1 MKETIAMLGSLA
13 ALKAKTDKAEMTLVE
28 RADAR
33 FKEVTGKLDKLR
45 PSIST
50 DPKAAEEFQELVMD
64 RGYCA
69 RVIEQAKGHTPK
81 S

>member
-1 MKETIAMLGSLA
+1 MKNTIAMLGSLA
-13 ALKAKTDKAEMTLVE
+13 ALQAKTDSSERSLVE

-33 FKEVTGKLDKLR
+33 FKEVTGKLDQLR
-45 PSIST
+45 PSIAT
-50 DPKAAEEFQELVMD
+50 DPKSAEEFQELVMD